1 MEQWGDG
8 QGQHAT
14 GQRRPD
20 RCVQELDL
28 RQQVPTREA
37 VRHFVSILGRGPRG
51 AVTDSTGVHDESHP
65 KRLSGQTII
74 LRKEV
79 SETTNIQLTADQQA
93 SQLKSAERGHAQKRE
108 NPSTWTTPTLIA
120 LLAVAC
126 IVLHLVLRYAFHS
139 SPAAWQAPLLLAL
152 LVGGIPLLFRLGQK
166 LLEREFGSDH
176 LAGISIVTS
185 VILGEYLVGVIV
197 ILMLSGGTALEQFA
211 SRKAS
216 SVLDALARRMPD
228 VAHRK
233 TGNELADVKIG
244 EISVGDTLVVFPHEI
259 CPVDGVV
266 VAGNGKMNEAYLTGE
281 PFEIEKMPGS
291 QVISGAINGDVA
303 IHISAEKLAVDS
315 RFARIMRVMQD
326 AEQRRPRMRRLADKL
341 GAWYTP
347 LALALAAMA
356 WGFTE
361 EANRFLA
368 VVVVA
373 TPCPLLIAIPVA
385 VIGAIS
391 LSARRGIIIKNPAAL
406 EQIDRC
412 RTLIFDKTGTLT
424 YGKPSVSE
432 ILCAP
437 GFAEGEVLQLA
448 ASLERYSKHPL
459 SLAVQE
465 AAKKKNLPIEIVSE
479 ISERPGEGL
488 RGTVAGRKVLVTSRS
503 KVSGRDIALPPI
515 TSGLECLVF
524 IDASYA
530 ATLRFYDTPR
540 TDSRTFIKHLKPR
553 HAVNRVLLV
562 SGDRDQEVRRLAK
575 EVGISEVHSAKT
587 PEDKVSITRE
597 EVSGSPTLFLG
608 DGIND
613 APAMQ
618 AATVG
623 VAFGV
628 HSDVTSEA
636 ADAVILEASLARVD
650 ELIHIARRMRRIA
663 LQSAI
668 GGMALSIL
676 GMLAAA
682 FGYLPPIGGAIG
694 QEIIDLAAVLNAVRV
709 AVPPRFLSDF

>member
-1 MEQWGDG
+1 MDLHVGTAGRLAVHPTQ
-8 QGQHAT
+8 
-14 GQRRPD
+14 
-20 RCVQELDL
+20 VQKK
-28 RQQVPTREA
+28 PA
-37 VRHFVSILGRGPRG
+37 
-51 AVTDSTGVHDESHP
+51 
-65 KRLSGQTII
+65 
-74 LRKEV
+74 
-79 SETTNIQLTADQQA
+79 
-93 SQLKSAERGHAQKRE
+93 
-108 NPSTWTTPTLIA
+108 TWTAPTLIA
-120 LLAVAC
+120 ILALGA
-126 IVLHLVLRYAFHS
+126 ILLHLVLRYAFNV
-139 SPAAWQAPLLLAL
+139 PRIAWQVPLIVAL
-152 LVGGIPLLFRLGQK
+152 IAGGLPLVVRLTRK
-166 LLEREFGSDH
+166 VFEREFGSDH

-216 SVLDALARRMPD
+216 SVLDALARRMPA
-228 VAHRK
+228 VAHRRV
-233 TGNELADVKIG
+233 GSQVSDVKLA
-244 EISVGDTLVVFPHEI
+244 EIAVGDTLVVFPHEI

-266 VAGNGKMNEAYLTGE
+266 VEGSGKMNEAYLTGE

-303 IHISAEKLAVDS
+303 VHIRAEKLATDS

-326 AEQRRPRMRRLADKL
+326 AEQRRPQIRRLADKL

-347 LALALAAMA
+347 VALVLGAMA
-356 WGFTE
+356 WAFSG
-361 EANRFLA
+361 EAHRFLA

-391 LSARRGIIIKNPAAL
+391 LSARRGIIIKNPAVL

-424 YGKPSVSE
+424 YGKPSLSE

-437 GFAEGEVLQLA
+437 GFTEESVLRLT

-459 SLAVQE
+459 SQAILE
-465 AAKKKNLPIEIVSE
+465 AAQKTNLPVKIVSE

-488 RGTVAGRKVLVTSRS
+488 RGTVDHRKVWITSRS
-503 KVSGRDIALPPI
+503 KVPGQNLALPPV

-524 IDASYA
+524 VDSTYA
-530 ATLRFYDTPR
+530 ATFRFHDTPR
-540 TDSRTFIKHLKPR
+540 SDSRTFIRHLKPR

-562 SGDRDQEVRRLAK
+562 SGDRDQEVRRLAD
-575 EVGISEVHSAKT
+575 EVGIKEVHSAKS
-587 PEDKVSITRE
+587 PEDKVAITRE
-597 EVSGSPTLFLG
+597 EVGSSPTLFLG
-608 DGIND
+608 DGVND

-628 HSDVTSEA
+628 QSDVTSEA
-636 ADAVILEASLARVD
+636 ADAVILETSLARVD
-650 ELIHIARRMRRIA
+650 ELIHIAQRMRRIA
-663 LQSAI
+663 LQSAV
-668 GGMALSIL
+668 GGMALSII
-676 GMLAAA
+676 GMFAAA
-682 FGYLPPIGGAIG
+682 FGFLPPIGGAIA

-709 AVPPRFLSDF
+709 AIPPRFLTDF